1 MTLTQ
6 QELVAKTIELQTLE
20 GRLTTQKQDADKR
33 DEALAVREAAVA
45 SRETAAA
52 ELITQV
58 KAHLEQLATLQQ
70 QYLDER
76 KTSERDWKD
85 LWQGETNR
93 LTAWEL
99 RNRQDSERNTS
110 KEDELGHRIQ
120 QTQRRFEEA
129 TTASDNVAALDRK
142 LTELDAK
149 LKAQSDEQRLVAE
162 KQAAEG
168 VRLTAWKDDLEV
180 QDLRLKKR
188 VRDFEQRQEKLS
200 LKAELGES
208 TA

>member
-1 MTLTQ
+1 MLTQ
-6 QELVAKTIELQTLE
+6 EELVNKTIELQTLE
-20 GRLTTQKQDADKR
+20 GRLTTQKQNADQR
-33 DEALAVREAAVA
+33 DEASAIRDSAIAVRESAATDLLA
-45 SRETAAA
+45 
-52 ELITQV
+52 QV
-58 KAHLEQLATLQQ
+58 KAHLDQLGALQQ

-85 LWQGETNR
+85 LWQGETSR

-99 RNRQDSERNTS
+99 RNRQDSERNAA

-129 TTASDNVAALDRK
+129 TKASDNAAALDRK
-142 LTELDAK
+142 LVEFDAK
-149 LKAQSDEQRLVAE
+149 LATQAEEQRLTAE
-162 KQAAEG
+162 KQVAEN
-168 VRLTAWKDDLEV
+168 VRLIAWKDELEV

-188 VRDFEQRQEKLS
+188 IRDFEQRQEKLT